1 MTDMVLKDIDGVL
14 AERIKRVAQ
23 QHAWS
28 IPATLLHLLEHG
40 LNTYEGDGRLSFDH
54 SESDALQAAIAAL
67 EQVADDAGYALIGKL
82 PRESHDG
89 A

>member
-1 MTDMVLKDIDGVL
+1 M
-14 AERIKRVAQ
+14 
-23 QHAWS
+23 
-28 IPATLLHLLEHG
+28 PATLLHLLEHG
-40 LNTYEGDGRLSFDH
+40 LNTCEGDGRLGFDH

-82 PRESHDG
+82 PRESHDE